1 MTAQFDLSQLAVPEG
16 IQLKPTMTTCTI
28 EGQLEEDD
36 LRQLIA
42 LSGDILPDE
51 DDPSDLK
58 KIREKHHHVAR
69 LVADGM
75 AQRLVASITGYSE
88 SYISVLLNNPSMAEL
103 VEFYRIKNGAAIDVV
118 VEKLK
123 TVGLK
128 ALERLD
134 ARVEADEL
142 DNNELISA
150 AKLGFDRSG
159 HGPASKQHIVDETH
173 IFDHAKLAE
182 LNKEA
187 KRRNSEYIVP
197 QEEVREALR
206 LPSPAETGAEKYET
220 DETVEAGTDDA
231 DGSIGQGDS
240 AGGEQEAGA
249 GIPSEDLSEASAADE
264 RSGGDTAASGTV
276 VSVPDGTEDA

>member
-36 LRQLIA
+36 LRQLVA
-42 LSGDILPDE
+42 LSGGIMPDE

-69 LVADGM
+69 LVADGLT
-75 AQRLVASITGYSE
+75 QKLVSSITGYSE
-88 SYISVLLNNPSMAEL
+88 GYISVLLNNPSMQEL

-134 ARVEADEL
+134 DRIQSDEL

-159 HGPASKQHIVDETH
+159 HGPSSTHKIDAETH

-206 LPSPAETGAEKYET
+206 LPSPEDKNET

-231 DGSIGQGDS
+231 NGSIGSGDS
-240 AGGEQEAGA
+240 EGREQEERA
-249 GIPSEDLSEASAADE
+249 GIPPEDLSEASAADE
-264 RSGGDTAASGTV
+264 RPAGDTAVGGTV
-276 VSVPDGTEDA
+276 VSVPDGAEDAQS